1 MKRHSWKVDSYSTRP
16 AGKPDECF
24 YCNAKIGLDHKVGC
38 VIRCRTVMVRV
49 SFDIIRTVP
58 EDWEASMVEFHMNES
73 SSCKDNLLDEIEKQA
88 ERLGCACGFGEGVFL
103 REATEEDE
111 EDYKLKIVDA
121 EA

>member
-1 MKRHSWKVDSYSTRP
+1 MKRHTWKVDLHSTRP

-24 YCNAKIGLDHKVGC
+24 YCQAKIGDDHRKGC
-38 VIRCRTVMVRV
+38 VIRSRTVMVRV
-49 SFDIIRTVP
+49 SFDLIREVP

-73 SSCKDNLLDEIEKQA
+73 SSCADNLIEEISTQA
-88 ERLGCACGFGEGVFL
+88 ERLGCACGVTEGVFL

-111 EDYKLKIVDA
+111 ETFKRKIADA